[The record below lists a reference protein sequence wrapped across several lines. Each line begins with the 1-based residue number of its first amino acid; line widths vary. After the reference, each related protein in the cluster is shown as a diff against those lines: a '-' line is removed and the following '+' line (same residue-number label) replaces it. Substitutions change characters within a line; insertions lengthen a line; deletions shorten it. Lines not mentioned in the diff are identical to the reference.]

1 MIPVRILLAD
11 DHTLV
16 RAGIRAL
23 LNELSDVEV
32 VAEASDGRETMI
44 LVKQHLP
51 DVVLM
56 DISMPGI
63 SGLEATRQI
72 RRDYT
77 GVRVIILSMH
87 SNEEHVLQALQAGAS
102 GYMLKASATQELEV
116 AVHAAMRGELYL
128 SPRVSRR
135 VVQGYIQRVDPEA
148 GSLELLTP
156 RQRMVLRLI
165 AEGQTNKQIAHLL
178 KLSVKTVE
186 AHRAQLM
193 QRLGIRDVPGLTR
206 FAMRMGLVTS
216 DR

>member
-1 MIPVRILLAD
+1 VTSIRVLLAD

-23 LNELSDVEV
+23 LNELPEIDV
-32 VAEASDGRETMI
+32 VAEASDGREALA

-56 DISMPGI
+56 DISMSGI
-63 SGLEATRQI
+63 GGLEATRQI

-87 SNEEHVLQALQAGAS
+87 SNEEHVLQALQAGAT
-102 GYMLKASATQELEV
+102 GYVLKASAPQELEV
-116 AVHAAMRGELYL
+116 ALRAAMCGELYL
-128 SPRVSRR
+128 SPRVSRH
-135 VVQGYIQRVDPEA
+135 VVQGYIRRVDPEA
-148 GSLELLTP
+148 GSLDLLTP

-178 KLSVKTVE
+178 KLSVKTIE

-206 FAMRMGLVTS
+206 FAMRMGLVS
-216 DR
+216 VDR

>member
-1 MIPVRILLAD
+1 VTATRILLAD

-23 LNELSDVEV
+23 LNELPDAEV
-32 VAEASDGRETMI
+32 VAEASDGREALA
-44 LVKQHLP
+44 LVAQHLP
-51 DVVLM
+51 DIVLM

-63 SGLEATRQI
+63 SGLEAARQI
-72 RRDYT
+72 RRDFP

-87 SNEEHVLQALQAGAS
+87 SNEEHVLQALQAGAT
-102 GYMLKASATQELEV
+102 GYMLKASATQELQL
-116 AVHAAMRGELYL
+116 AVHAAMSGELYL
-128 SPRVSRR
+128 SPRVSRH

-148 GSLELLTP
+148 GSLDLLTP

-165 AEGQTNKQIAHLL
+165 AEGRTNKQIAHLL
-178 KLSVKTVE
+178 VLSVKTVE

-206 FAMRMGLVTS
+206 FAMRMGMVS
-216 DR
+216 PDR

>member
-1 MIPVRILLAD
+1 MSAIRILLAD

-23 LNELSDVEV
+23 LNEFPDVEV
-32 VAEASDGRETMI
+32 VAEASDGREALA
-44 LVKQHLP
+44 LVAQHLP
-51 DVVLM
+51 DIVLM

-63 SGLEATRQI
+63 SGLEAARQI
-72 RRDYT
+72 RRDFP

-87 SNEEHVLQALQAGAS
+87 SNEEHVLQALQAGAT
-102 GYMLKASATQELEV
+102 GYMLKASATQELQL
-116 AVHAAMRGELYL
+116 AVHAAMAGELYL
-128 SPRVSRR
+128 SPRVSRH

-148 GSLELLTP
+148 GSLDLLTP

-165 AEGQTNKQIAHLL
+165 AEGRTNKQIAHLL
-178 KLSVKTVE
+178 VLSVKTVE

-206 FAMRMGLVTS
+206 FAMRMGMVS
-216 DR
+216 PDR